1 MAPRANWK
9 GYLKLSLVSCA
20 VALFPATSRSERI
33 SFHILNRSTGNRVR
47 NQRIDAETGE
57 VVESEDQVKGYEVD
71 GGAHILVEDEE
82 FERVQ
87 IESTHTI
94 DIDTFVAREE
104 IDDIYLDES
113 YYMAPDDEVGAEAFA
128 VIREA
133 MRESGLVGIARV
145 VLYRREHPVLLRP
158 RGKGILATVLRFRP
172 EVRRESK
179 YFAQIP
185 DIKVSKDMLDLALH
199 ILQSKAGKFQPDT
212 FEDRYEQ
219 ALTELLEAK
228 QKGRKLPAAPAPRAA
243 QVTDLMEAL
252 RRSLNAERR
261 GGPERRPSSA
271 RAAPKRTSA
280 SRRGLKRAG

>member
-1 MAPRANWK
+1 
-9 GYLKLSLVSCA
+9 
-20 VALFPATSRSERI
+20 
-33 SFHILNRSTGNRVR
+33 
-47 NQRIDAETGE
+47 
-57 VVESEDQVKGYEVD
+57 
-71 GGAHILVEDEE
+71 
-82 FERVQ
+82 VQ

-133 MRESGLVGIARV
+133 MRESGQVGIARV
-145 VLYRREHPVLLRP
+145 VLYRREYPVLLRP

-199 ILQSKAGKFQPDT
+199 ILQSKAGKFQPDS

-219 ALTELLEAK
+219 ALSELLEAK

-252 RRSLNAERR
+252 RRSLTAAERR
-261 GGPERRPSSA
+261 GPERRTSGA
-271 RAAPKRTSA
+271 RKPAKRTSA
-280 SRRGLKRAG
+280 SRRLKRAG

>member
-47 NQRIDAETGE
+47 NQRIDAETGD

-87 IESTHTI
+87 LESTHTI
-94 DIDTFVAREE
+94 DIDTFVARDE

-145 VLYRREHPVLLRP
+145 VLHRREHPVLLRP

-179 YFAQIP
+179 YLSHIP
-185 DIKVSKDMLDLALH
+185 DIKVPKDMLDLALH
-199 ILQSKAGKFQPDT
+199 ILQSKAGKFQPDS

-219 ALTELLEAK
+219 ALTDLLEAK

-252 RRSLNAERR
+252 RRSLGAERR
-261 GGPERRPSSA
+261 GPERRTSGA
-271 RAAPKRTSA
+271 RKPAKRTSA
-280 SRRGLKRAG
+280 SRRLKRAS